1 MPSIIFVI
9 YSGHKAREKSKLE
22 SEAKKRQKERAQRG
36 PDGGQ
41 RSGQVQSAAANF
53 AQSASS
59 EVKTPKPKPEPITV
73 ATQTYF
79 QDEKPRKP
87 NSDSGRLSS
96 ASNRDRNTTE
106 RYGHVITHI
115 ICSNVLFQSK
125 IVNSNAPPN
134 ASWFE
139 WLGSRNDSTL
149 YKRNER
155 NWKGWSILRG
165 QGVTWSLARLSLQ
178 CI

>member
-36 PDGGQ
+36 PDGG

-106 RYGHVITHI
+106 RY
-115 ICSNVLFQSK
+115 
-125 IVNSNAPPN
+125 
-134 ASWFE
+134 
-139 WLGSRNDSTL
+139 
-149 YKRNER
+149 
-155 NWKGWSILRG
+155 
-165 QGVTWSLARLSLQ
+165 VTWLKRTKNSMFFSE
-178 CI
+178 